1 MATNKSIA
9 QSKVS
14 RHTGVLIYKNIKETL
29 NDILTST
36 NSIRQMYGFLHSMS

>member
-29 NDILTST
+29 NDILT